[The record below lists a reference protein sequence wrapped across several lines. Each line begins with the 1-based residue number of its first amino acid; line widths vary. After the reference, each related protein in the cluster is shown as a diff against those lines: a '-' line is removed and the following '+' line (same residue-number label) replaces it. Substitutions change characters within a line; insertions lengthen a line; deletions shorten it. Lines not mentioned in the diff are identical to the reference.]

1 MLADAPGD
9 RPHLDA
15 MPGMRN
21 RIAEALSPL
30 ARALQAEST
39 SASADGAY
47 ILPCRDRVLPGDRI
61 RCTVH
66 ARSGYGFSTD
76 GEKRLIEGEVQDV
89 RSHFLVSVHITASP
103 DERGP
108 SPGSAVRLPVSELL
122 EFGCVRMLSENEE
135 ARARIEAD
143 VRREIA
149 EREELGARQLLERD
163 RRHGRAI
170 DRDEDHDLQV

>member
-15 MPGMRN
+15 MPGVRN

-30 ARALQAEST
+30 LRALQAESA

-76 GEKRLIEGEVQDV
+76 GEKRLIEGEVEVVTGSTFWSRCASRRV
-89 RSHFLVSVHITASP
+89 RTSADRARGPRCASP
-103 DERGP
+103 
-108 SPGSAVRLPVSELL
+108 
-122 EFGCVRMLSENEE
+122 
-135 ARARIEAD
+135 
-143 VRREIA
+143 
-149 EREELGARQLLERD
+149 
-163 RRHGRAI
+163 
-170 DRDEDHDLQV
+170 